1 MEKTVT
7 QNNPDRRDR
16 KNPDRLTEGD
26 FAADKMGNNDLQGND
41 QQEVRNERHA
51 LPGEKREAEGLIEQD
66 AGWIT
71 VTPRGRLLIRSICM
85 VFDRHLRADA
95 ERRRYS
101 KVI

>member
-51 LPGEKREAEGLIEQD
+51 LPGEKREAEGLIERFENAD
-66 AGWIT
+66 
-71 VTPRGRLLIRSICM
+71 PRVR
-85 VFDRHLRADA
+85 A
-95 ERRRYS
+95 ERERAGR
-101 KVI
+101 KGG